1 MRVALTGAGGL
12 VGHPVAARL
21 EAEGHAVVRLGR
33 TPPEM
38 GAWHRWSL
46 EDPAPEVPGGCEAL
60 VHMAL
65 DHLPGRYR
73 GGEGEDPEGFVRRN
87 LDGTLRLFDAARRAG
102 VPRLILLSSRA
113 ALGPQPPGAPV
124 AETAEPRPDT
134 LYGEVKR
141 AAEIALAG
149 MHAPDAPT
157 TSLRATGVYGPAPPG
172 RVHKWDA
179 LFAAFLRGVTPPPRA
194 GTELA
199 GADLADAVAR
209 LLAAP
214 SKALGP
220 VPFQAS
226 DLVLDRRELLARV
239 ARLTG
244 RTTPLPEAAPFS
256 GFEMATGRLRALGW
270 RPGRWAALDAALPA
284 MLTQARVGGRSRAT
298 VAPRGAEPL

>member
-12 VGHPVAARL
+12 VGHAVAAHL
-21 EAEGHAVVRLGR
+21 EAEGHAVLRLGR
-33 TPPEM
+33 APPER
-38 GAWHRWSL
+38 GAWARWSL
-46 EDPAPEVPGGCEAL
+46 DDPAPELPPGCDAL

-73 GGEGEDPEGFVRRN
+73 GGEGGDPEGFRRRN
-87 LDGTLRLFDAARRAG
+87 LDGTLRLLEAARRAG

-124 AETAEPRPDT
+124 PETAEARPDT

-149 MHAPDAPT
+149 MHRAHAPT
-157 TSLRATGVYGPAPPG
+157 ASLRATGVYGPAPPG
-172 RVHKWDA
+172 RAHKWDA
-179 LFAAFLRGVTPPPRA
+179 LFRAFLGGETPPPRA

-199 GADLADAVAR
+199 AADLADAVAR

-214 SKALGP
+214 AEALGP

-226 DLVLDRRELLARV
+226 DLRLDRRDLLARV

-244 RTTPLPEAAPFS
+244 CATPLPARAPLT

-270 RPGRWAALDAALPA
+270 RPGGRAALDAALPA
-284 MLTQARVGGRSRAT
+284 MLAQTLAAAR
-298 VAPRGAEPL
+298 P